1 MNEIVK
7 YENRLNE
14 VPLRNF
20 NPIDLDLLMYF
31 CHRFKDKK
39 GESIIFEFAEIKE
52 AIGYQK
58 KHKSKTFIDDLL
70 KMNGKLLSCNFM
82 FHKENGDISQ
92 FALFDE
98 FTTSPQ
104 NETITVSIHP
114 NFQFLLNKGDEKE
127 WFFTRFEL
135 DSFLS
140 IKSSYA
146 KECYRRLKQFRTTGW
161 WEVPID
167 EFRRLLDIPDSY
179 RMREIDTRVLKPIEK
194 ELSPLFDNLKIR
206 KIKKRGR
213 GRGGVV
219 DKLEFKFDKEI
230 VISKTDNTDNDKY
243 YEPKSI
249 GRNCP
254 QCGKPLY
261 ELFHNGSVFYGH
273 YFHQQG
279 EECKAK
285 FKTVAEIDGVDET
298 PTRTEKDRKP
308 CSLPPDLQER
318 LDNWNKKNS
327 KI

>member
-1 MNEIVK
+1 MNEVVK
-7 YENRLNE
+7 YQNQLNAT
-14 VPLRNF
+14 PLRNF
-20 NPIDLDLLMYF
+20 KAVDLDFLMLL
-31 CHRFKDKK
+31 CHKFREK
-39 GESIIFEFAEIKE
+39 GTETIQFDLTEIKE
-52 AIGYQK
+52 LSNYKFTGQDR
-58 KHKSKTFIDDLL
+58 FIKDLVG
-70 KMNGKLLSCNFM
+70 MNKKLLNCDFI
-82 FHKENGDISQ
+82 FRDENKIVQ
-92 FALFDE
+92 FVLFTKFEIDSNRETLTVRVNDE
-98 FTTSPQ
+98 FA
-104 NETITVSIHP
+104 
-114 NFQFLLNKGDEKE
+114 FLLNDLGRE
-127 WFFTRFEL
+127 FTRFEL
-135 DSFLS
+135 DEFVH

-146 KECYRRLKQFRTTGW
+146 KECYRRLKQYRTTGEW
-161 WEVPID
+161 IVKLD

-179 RMREIDTRVLKPIEK
+179 KMSDIDTRVLKPIKE
-194 ELSPLFDNLKIR
+194 ELSPLFSNFKIT

-230 VISKTDNTDNDKY
+230 IISKSNNVDSDKY

-285 FKTVAEIDGVDET
+285 FKTVAEIDGIDET
-298 PTRTEKDRKP
+298 PRRIEEDRKP
-308 CSLPPDLQER
+308 CPLPPDLQER